1 MRGKDAT
8 PFLVGFWATSLGTLV
23 SRVLGT
29 LRDVATAA
37 LLGLAAGG
45 VMDAFVLA
53 FRLPNLLRR
62 LLGEGALATSY
73 LPVLTAELERDR
85 QRAVQLATAVVAWLA
100 ACLALLLI
108 LGEGCCAL
116 AWLWSSDPS
125 WRLLVGLTAAMLPYL
140 WFICLAAQL
149 SATLHALARFSL
161 PALAAGLLNVGWLAG
176 AWWIAPAVSADKIT
190 QAYALAGCVVA
201 AGALQMAVQLPL
213 LWRLGFRWRLD
224 WQQSREPCWKILR
237 SMGPLAIALSVTQ
250 INTLVDS
257 LVAWGLTAPA
267 GKVTIGWLPGAVE
280 YPLRAGATAA
290 LYYAERFCQLPV
302 GLLGVAV
309 ATVIFPLLSRH
320 AAQGRRVQLGAD
332 LVRGLRLI
340 CFTSLP
346 AAVGLILLARPL
358 AGLLFEHGAFTDDD
372 ATRTAHTIAAY
383 SLGVCAYCL
392 LPVISRGFYAAGDMR
407 TPLVASLIGMGINV
421 SLDIV
426 LVWPL
431 GECGLALA
439 TAVSAS
445 VQALVMARRFS
456 QLHGPLDWRPLHS
469 TYAKTTCATAL
480 MGMAVLAVPYLLPAA
495 VASLASSLQ
504 DCCMS
509 SAACWPGAARF
520 SAGCPFAAAAKNWR
534 CFGRE
539 DCGASAGPS
548 DAECHITRLASCRW
562 WQMSTMRSRI

>member
-8 PFLVGFWATSLGTLV
+8 PFLVGFWATSLGTLA

-62 LLGEGALATSY
+62 LLGEGALASSY

-85 QRAVQLATAVVAWLA
+85 QRAVGLATAVVTWLA
-100 ACLALLLI
+100 ACLTVLLI

-149 SATLHALARFSL
+149 SATLHALSRFTL
-161 PALAAGLLNVGWLAG
+161 PALSAGLLNVGWLAG
-176 AWWIAPAVSADKIT
+176 AWWIAATVSTNKIT

-224 WQQSREPCWKILR
+224 WQQSRAPCWKILR

-290 LYYAERFCQLPV
+290 LYYAERFYQLPV

-320 AAQGRRVQLGAD
+320 AAQGRRIQLSAD

-346 AAVGLILLARPL
+346 AAVGLILLAWPL
-358 AGLLFEHGAFTDDD
+358 AGLLFEHGAFTGDD
-372 ATRTAHTIAAY
+372 AMRTARTIATY
-383 SLGVCAYCL
+383 SLGVCSYCL
-392 LPVISRGFYAAGDMR
+392 LPVIARGFYAAGDMR
-407 TPLVASLIGMGINV
+407 TPLTTSLIGMGINV
-421 SLDIV
+421 TLDLA

-439 TAVSAS
+439 TAISAS
-445 VQALVMARRFS
+445 VQAFVMARLFS

-480 MGMAVLAVPYLLPAA
+480 MGMAVLVVPYLLPAIA
-495 VASLASSLQ
+495 GRWHELLHVTAGVLTGAGVFLLTARLLGCDELALLWPRGSRRELGPVPPSLTSPDLPR
-504 DCCMS
+504 
-509 SAACWPGAARF
+509 AAG
-520 SAGCPFAAAAKNWR
+520 GN
-534 CFGRE
+534 
-539 DCGASAGPS
+539 
-548 DAECHITRLASCRW
+548 
-562 WQMSTMRSRI
+562 